1 MISAKHDPHPA
12 GVAIGAE
19 LLDAHALTSLLAPQ
33 LGAGFRVVA
42 VTPVAHA
49 PGKRWVAV
57 CRTTDVGGDGA
68 DLIVKLYTDPARAT
82 RSHDV
87 LEQLYARRTPRW
99 SVPRPIAVLPAH
111 GLSVHEAARGR
122 SLDELAEPART
133 EALVASARWI
143 ATLHGMTFDF
153 QRRVNMDSEIRKID
167 EWSDLVSAQ
176 QPAAAAIAAQ
186 LREWLVSRATT
197 FESPSD
203 TTIHRDFQYRH
214 VLVEDGNATVI
225 DLDEVRTGDPA
236 FDVAHFGANL
246 RLLAIREQLSDA
258 DAARLA
264 AVFLIEYS
272 AAAGDRA
279 GRNYDFCYA
288 YTCLK
293 IAKQLVRGRGPAPVP
308 EGEALARQVRLM
320 LEEGLHWTRL

>member
-1 MISAKHDPHPA
+1 MIASKHDMYPA
-12 GVAIGAE
+12 GAPIGAE
-19 LLDAHALTSLLAPQ
+19 VLDARALTALLAPR

-57 CRTTDVGGDGA
+57 CHTKDAGGDGP
-68 DLIVKLYTDPARAT
+68 DLIVKLYSDPTRAA

-87 LEQLYARRTPRW
+87 LERLYAQRRAGW
-99 SVPRPIAVLPAH
+99 SVPRPIALLPAQ

-122 SLDELAEPART
+122 SLDELVEPART
-133 EALVASARWI
+133 EALAASARWL
-143 ATLHGMTFDF
+143 AVLHGMAFDF
-153 QRRVNMDSEIRKID
+153 QRRVNMESEIRKIG
-167 EWSDLVSAQ
+167 EWANLVSAQ
-176 QPAAAAIAAQ
+176 QPEVGA
-186 LREWLVSRATT
+186 RATQLGEALLSRTAT
-197 FESPSD
+197 FESVAD
-203 TTIHRDFQYRH
+203 ATIHKDFQYRH
-214 VLVEDGNATVI
+214 VLFDDGDATVI
-225 DLDEVRTGDPA
+225 DFDEVRLGDPA

-246 RLLAIREQLSDA
+246 HLLCIREQLADA
-258 DAARLA
+258 EAARLA

-293 IAKQLVRGRGPAPVP
+293 IAKQLVRGRGPLPAPQR
-308 EGEALARQVRLM
+308 EDLARQVRLM
-320 LEEGLHWTRL
+320 LEEGLRWTTA

>member
-12 GVAIGAE
+12 GAPNGAE
-19 LLDAHALTSLLAPQ
+19 LLDAHALTALLAPH
-33 LGAGFRVVA
+33 LGVGFRVIA

-57 CRTTDVGGDGA
+57 CRTTDAGGDSA
-68 DLIVKLYTDPARAT
+68 DVIVKLYTDPARAT

-87 LEQLYARRTPRW
+87 LEQLYARRTAQW
-99 SVPRPIAVLPAH
+99 SVPRPIAVLPTH
-111 GLSVHEAARGR
+111 GLTVHEAARGR
-122 SLDELAEPART
+122 SLDELAEPGRT
-133 EALVASARWI
+133 EALVASARWL
-143 ATLHGMTFDF
+143 AALHGMTFDF
-153 QRRVNMDSEIRKID
+153 QRRVNMDSEIRKIG
-167 EWSDLVSAQ
+167 EWSDRVCAQ
-176 QPAAAAIAAQ
+176 QPDVAAMVTQ
-186 LREWLVSRATT
+186 LRDWLVLRAAT

-214 VLVEDGNATVI
+214 VLVEDGKATVI
-225 DLDEVRTGDPA
+225 DFDEVRTGDPA

-258 DAARLA
+258 DTARLA

-308 EGEALARQVRLM
+308 EGEAQARQVRLM